1 MNAARENVHV
11 LTKDAS
17 DGETLGVVAV
27 AHENVDVGMACE
39 EEAEELL
46 K

>member
-1 MNAARENVHV
+1 MHV
-11 LTKDAS
+11 LTKDAG

-27 AHENVDVGMACE
+27 ARENVDVRVTCE